1 MHNLGSR
8 GVIPEALKG
17 VAWYPYLKNYE
28 GVQEDSRMLDDK
40 MITMDGYDDCMLG
53 ICMRF
58 GQDDIVAYDYTK
70 IIQKHIDDGM
80 TDEEAV
86 EFFNF
91 ILLNVLEIDL
101 RPHTWDTYYIFSC
114 PTFAVSCAKTV
125 I

>member
-1 MHNLGSR
+1 
-8 GVIPEALKG
+8 
-17 VAWYPYLKNYE
+17 
-28 GVQEDSRMLDDK
+28 MLDDK

-58 GQDDIVAYDYTK
+58 GQEDIVAYDYMK

-91 ILLNVLEIDL
+91 NQLGAWVGEHTPCFILLDKEAANEIHL
-101 RPHTWDTYYIFSC
+101 YGT
-114 PTFAVSCAKTV
+114 
-125 I
+125 

>member
-8 GVIPEALKG
+8 GVIPGALKG

-91 ILLNVLEIDL
+91 NQLGAWVGDHTPCFILLDKEAANEIHL
-101 RPHTWDTYYIFSC
+101 YGT
-114 PTFAVSCAKTV
+114 
-125 I
+125 

>member
-28 GVQEDSRMLDDK
+28 GVQEDYRMLDDK

-91 ILLNVLEIDL
+91 NQLGAWVGEHTPCFILLDKEAANEIHL
-101 RPHTWDTYYIFSC
+101 YGT
-114 PTFAVSCAKTV
+114 
-125 I
+125 

>member
-8 GVIPEALKG
+8 GVIPGALKG

-91 ILLNVLEIDL
+91 NQLGAWVGEHTPCFILLDKEAANEIHL
-101 RPHTWDTYYIFSC
+101 YGT
-114 PTFAVSCAKTV
+114 
-125 I
+125 

>member
-1 MHNLGSR
+1 
-8 GVIPEALKG
+8 
-17 VAWYPYLKNYE
+17 
-28 GVQEDSRMLDDK
+28 MLNDK

-58 GQDDIVAYDYTK
+58 GQEDIVAYDYTK

-91 ILLNVLEIDL
+91 NQLGAWVGEHTPCFILLDKEAANEIHL
-101 RPHTWDTYYIFSC
+101 YGT
-114 PTFAVSCAKTV
+114 
-125 I
+125 

>member
-1 MHNLGSR
+1 MGSR
-8 GVIPEALKG
+8 GVIPGALKG

-91 ILLNVLEIDL
+91 NQLGAWVGEHTPCFILLDKEAANEIHL
-101 RPHTWDTYYIFSC
+101 YGT
-114 PTFAVSCAKTV
+114 
-125 I
+125 

>member
-1 MHNLGSR
+1 MYNSGSR

-28 GVQEDSRMLDDK
+28 GVQEDSRMLNDK
-40 MITMDGYDDCMLG
+40 MVTMDGYDDCMLG

-91 ILLNVLEIDL
+91 NQLGAWVGEHTPCFILLDKEAANEIHL
-101 RPHTWDTYYIFSC
+101 YGT
-114 PTFAVSCAKTV
+114 
-125 I
+125 